1 MITKSSTRGYG
12 KVDPDRKIKE
22 VIPEKRKM
30 LRKNRKRR
38 RRRRR
43 EIMKDREKKKD

>member
-1 MITKSSTRGYG
+1 MITKSSIRGYG

-22 VIPEKRKM
+22 VIPEIRKM
-30 LRKNRKRR
+30 LRKNR